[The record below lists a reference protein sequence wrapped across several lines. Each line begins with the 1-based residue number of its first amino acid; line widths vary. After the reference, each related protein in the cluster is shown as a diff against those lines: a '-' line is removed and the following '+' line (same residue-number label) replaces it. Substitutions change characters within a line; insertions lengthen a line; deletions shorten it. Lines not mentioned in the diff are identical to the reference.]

1 MIGYVVRRLL
11 QFVPILIGL
20 VTVLFALLNIL
31 PVDPARLMAGP
42 FANPD
47 VVENIREQMGFDL
60 PILVRYL
67 DNLWNLAR
75 GEFGRSYQSR
85 RPILA
90 VLIDVFPIR

>member
-31 PVDPARLMAGP
+31 PVDPALLMAGP

-47 VVENIREQMGFDL
+47 VVENIREQMGFDR